1 MKPYEAFGVV
11 VRTLG
16 LLMVFGTVVP
26 IAIGLLSLVGGGVVA
41 SSALAPVGFVIL
53 LVGLWLLRG
62 APAIVL
68 FAYSQVSREQTS

>member
-68 FAYSQVSREQTS
+68 FAYSQVSREQSS

>member
-1 MKPYEAFGVV
+1 MKPYETFGVV

-16 LLMVFGTVVP
+16 LLMVFGTLVP

>member
-16 LLMVFGTVVP
+16 LLMVLGTVVP
-26 IAIGLLSLVGGGVVA
+26 IAIGLLRLVGGRVVA

-53 LVGLWLLRG
+53 LVGLCLLRG

>member
-16 LLMVFGTVVP
+16 LLMVFGTLVP

-68 FAYSQVSREQTS
+68 FAYSQVSREQSS